1 MSAAYAIAGEV
12 LAPEPLGRAAVVV
25 RDGRIESIVRS
36 PRAEDLPFEIREV
49 GGYIC
54 PGFIDLQIN
63 GSFGV
68 DVGPEPEGL
77 AKLARLL
84 PETGTTAFLPTLIS
98 SPKDRYAA
106 FLDAV
111 REASRSGGASI
122 PGAHLEGPFLCR
134 ARKGAHD
141 PGNLRDVDPGII
153 KGWVDSGL
161 VRVVT
166 LAPELPGATEAIR
179 LLHGGSVIASAGH
192 TDASYE
198 EVARA
203 IDSGLA
209 SGTHLY
215 NAMSPLSHRSPG
227 TVGALLDDERVRAGI
242 VADGIHVHEAALRIA
257 YRQKGAD
264 GLFLVTDAMQAAG
277 MEAGEYELN
286 GRRVRLEDG
295 AVRLEDG
302 TLAGSALT
310 MDRAVRNAREFLRCG
325 LEDAV
330 RMATRTPAEALGLE
344 NKGRIAPGADADLT
358 VLDEK
363 GEVLQTIVAGR
374 TVYEREGSP

>member
-1 MSAAYAIAGEV
+1 MDMTPKQDAFYAIIGEV
-12 LAPEPLGRAAVVV
+12 FAPEPLGRAAVIV
-25 RDGRIESIVRS
+25 RDGGIESIVRS
-36 PRAEDLPFEIREV
+36 PRAEELPSESREA

-77 AKLARLL
+77 AKLAGLL
-84 PETGTTAFLPTLIS
+84 PSTGTTTFLPTLIS
-98 SPKDRYAA
+98 SPVERYAA

-111 REASRSGGASI
+111 EDAARSGGASI

-141 PGNLRDVDPGII
+141 PDNLRDVDLGLIEE
-153 KGWVDSGL
+153 WAESGL

-166 LAPELPGATEAIR
+166 LAPELPGATEAVRR
-179 LLHGGSVIASAGH
+179 LREGGVLASAGH

-198 EVARA
+198 EVTQAVHA
-203 IDSGLA
+203 GLA

-215 NAMSPLSHRSPG
+215 NAMSPLAHRAPG
-227 TVGALLDDERVRAGI
+227 TVGALLDDGRVRAGI
-242 VADGIHVHEAALRIA
+242 IADGIHVHEAALRVA
-257 YRQKGAD
+257 YRQKGAG
-264 GLFLVTDAMQAAG
+264 GLMLVTDAMEAAG
-277 MEAGEYELN
+277 MEAGEYELS

-325 LEDAV
+325 LENAL
-330 RMATRTPAEALGLE
+330 RMATRTPAQALGLE
-344 NKGRIAPGADADLT
+344 NKGRIEPGADADLT
-358 VLDEK
+358 VPVSYTHLTLPTNR
-363 GEVLQTIVAGR
+363 EV
-374 TVYEREGSP
+374 

>member
-1 MSAAYAIAGEV
+1 MSAAYALAGEI
-12 LAPEPLGRAAVVV
+12 LAPEPLGHAAVVV
-25 RDGRIESIVRS
+25 RDGKIERIVRF
-36 PRAEDLPFEIREV
+36 PRAEDLPPERREA

-68 DVGPEPEGL
+68 DVGPDPDDL
-77 AKLARLL
+77 AKLASLL
-84 PETGTTAFLPTLIS
+84 PSTGTTTFLPTLIS
-98 SPKDRYAA
+98 SPVERYAG
-106 FLDAV
+106 FVDAV
-111 REASRSGGASI
+111 GDASRSGGASVL
-122 PGAHLEGPFLCR
+122 GAHLEGPFLSPP
-134 ARKGAHD
+134 RKGAHNPD
-141 PGNLRDVDPGII
+141 NLRDVDLGLIET
-153 KGWVDSGL
+153 WVDSGL
-161 VRVVT
+161 VRMVT
-166 LAPELPGATEAIR
+166 LAPELAGATEAIR
-179 LLHGGSVIASAGH
+179 LLHEGGVLASAGH

-198 EVARA
+198 EVVRA
-203 IDSGLA
+203 IDAGLA

-215 NAMSPLSHRSPG
+215 NAMSPLAHRAPG

-257 YRQKGAD
+257 HHQKGAG
-264 GLFLVTDAMQAAG
+264 GLFLVTDAMEAAG
-277 MEAGEYELN
+277 MEAGEYELS

-310 MDRAVRNAREFLRCG
+310 MDRAVRNAQEFMRCG
-325 LEDAV
+325 LEEAV
-330 RMATRTPAEALGLE
+330 RMATRTPAQALGLE
-344 NKGRIAPGADADLT
+344 NKGRIAPGADADLV
-358 VLDEK
+358 VLDAE